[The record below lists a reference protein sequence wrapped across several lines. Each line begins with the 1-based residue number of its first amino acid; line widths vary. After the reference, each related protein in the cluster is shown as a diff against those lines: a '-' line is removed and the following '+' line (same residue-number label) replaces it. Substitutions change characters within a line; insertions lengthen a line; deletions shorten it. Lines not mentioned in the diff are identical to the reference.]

1 MRNSLSLYMN
11 RFLIGLCLLL
21 SVARVPVKGQTY
33 DEWCGHAS
41 SAIEAD
47 SLAQAEEYIR
57 QALKLEPVNPHNAL
71 LFSNMGT
78 IQRRQGKQELAVE
91 SYSFALNFAPASVP
105 ILMNRATLY
114 MEMGQE
120 EKARVDYALVLDYE
134 KDNKEALL
142 MRAFIYMNQR
152 NYPFARADYERL
164 LKLEPQHYQAWLG
177 LAILEQK
184 EKKYQAALEQLNAM
198 LAARE
203 GSDGPLTDEQVAVLY
218 VARADVEQEMG
229 HTELALADLE
239 EAIALDAAQ
248 REAYLMRGQLYLQQ
262 KKKVQAKR
270 DLEQAVALGVPQA
283 EVRELLKQCK

>member
-11 RFLIGLCLLL
+11 RFLIGLCLLR

-33 DEWCGHAS
+33 DEGCGHAS

-47 SLAQAEEYIR
+47 SLEQAEEYIR
-57 QALKLEPVNPHNAL
+57 QALKLEPANPHNAL

-164 LKLEPQHYQAWLG
+164 LKLEPQHYQARLG

-198 LAARE
+198 LAGRE

>member
-33 DEWCGHAS
+33 DEWCACAS

-57 QALKLEPVNPHNAL
+57 QALKLEPANPHNAL

-198 LAARE
+198 LAGRE
-203 GSDGPLTDEQVAVLY
+203 GGDGPLTDEQVAVLY

-248 REAYLMRGQLYLQQ
+248 REAYLMRGQLHLLQ